1 MRILTVLGC
10 IVFLFGVFSIT
21 DYIAVSRFHQVP
33 RFRYMT
39 TYDSRFPDR
48 LVHKT
53 LFFTVIQKDPGTEHE
68 QITIVK

>member
-1 MRILTVLGC
+1 
-10 IVFLFGVFSIT
+10 
-21 DYIAVSRFHQVP
+21 
-33 RFRYMT
+33 MT